1 MGEDGVED
9 MSLRG
14 EEWRVY
20 EAPRDSPS
28 QTSDSGI
35 IKCACVTCMAPE
47 IREIRHWFFVDKMK
61 MLRGIPI
68 SDAHAGR
75 TVMKGSS
82 SRTCNVD
89 EEKRGKNDHLLVPV
103 YLDHRAHYIVAASS
117 LLRLC
122 TSRERWIGKYRIYF
136 ESRAGAS
143 EHTRDCLCRKSRQSV
158 PWMYAGTAAAA
169 TWR

>member
-1 MGEDGVED
+1 

-14 EEWRVY
+14 AEWRIY
-20 EAPRDSPS
+20 EAPRDRLS

-35 IKCACVTCMAPE
+35 IKCVTCMAPE

-75 TVMKGSS
+75 TVMEG
-82 SRTCNVD
+82 SRTCKVD

-122 TSRERWIGKYRIYF
+122 TSRERRRGKYGICF

-143 EHTRDCLCRKSRQSV
+143 EHTHNCLCRKSRHCGRSHLV
-158 PWMYAGTAAAA
+158 LSKS
-169 TWR
+169 

>member
-1 MGEDGVED
+1 MED
-9 MSLRG
+9 MSLRS
-14 EEWRVY
+14 EEWRIY
-20 EAPRDSPS
+20 EAQRDRLS

-68 SDAHAGR
+68 YDAHAGR
-75 TVMKGSS
+75 TVMEGSS
-82 SRTCNVD
+82 SRTCKVE
-89 EEKRGKNDHLLVPV
+89 EEKRGKNDHLLGPV

-122 TSRERWIGKYRIYF
+122 TSRERRRGKYGICF

-143 EHTRDCLCRKSRQSV
+143 EHTHNCLCRKSRQSV
-158 PWMYAGTAAAA
+158 PWMSAGTAAGAP
-169 TWR
+169 WC